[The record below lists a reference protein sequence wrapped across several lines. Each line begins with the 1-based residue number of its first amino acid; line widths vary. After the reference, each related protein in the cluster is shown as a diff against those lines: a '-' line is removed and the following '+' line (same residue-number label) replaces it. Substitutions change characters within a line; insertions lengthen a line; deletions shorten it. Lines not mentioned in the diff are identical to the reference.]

1 MSIDLRQKLFGHL
14 RERYEGWFGSRFEFL
29 LYDIISTYFEGQ
41 CARNPQAQRGYS
53 RDQRP
58 DCKQVCIATGCLASN
73 PYPIY
78 ARIRRQAP
86 VLWSERWNCWALS
99 RHDDVVAA
107 LKDVDH
113 FSPFS
118 TVAGKTLS
126 VYAGWRSF

>member
-1 MSIDLRQKLFGHL
+1 MVESLEEWCFFHTKTFYKPPLAGEHFL
-14 RERYEGWFGSRFEFL
+14 PRFQRCPPLSEWH
-29 LYDIISTYFEGQ
+29 
-41 CARNPQAQRGYS
+41 CPQAQRGHS